1 MSENAKQKQFPW
13 FSVLLFLVCLAFAC
27 LLYLW
32 KRKIVYGFAP
42 FACFLLISF
51 YRLLLKSKKKSKEAE
66 EDEQQFVDLFSYFSI
81 FVQDGFN
88 VYNALEKVLP
98 FAKGRLKA
106 ALEGLLREIEEDK
119 TLAPYLSFASHF
131 ASLEIKEVMLAVYQ
145 MVDQGT
151 GGIYLQQFQRLF
163 GKISEQKKARAEEA
177 YQERLDSLNFLP
189 LLGGGISMLTLMLA
203 LLEIM
208 GGMLNGL

>member
-1 MSENAKQKQFPW
+1 
-13 FSVLLFLVCLAFAC
+13 
-27 LLYLW
+27 
-32 KRKIVYGFAP
+32 
-42 FACFLLISF
+42 
-51 YRLLLKSKKKSKEAE
+51 
-66 EDEQQFVDLFSYFSI
+66 
-81 FVQDGFN
+81 
-88 VYNALEKVLP
+88 
-98 FAKGRLKA
+98 
-106 ALEGLLREIEEDK
+106 
-119 TLAPYLSFASHF
+119 
-131 ASLEIKEVMLAVYQ
+131 